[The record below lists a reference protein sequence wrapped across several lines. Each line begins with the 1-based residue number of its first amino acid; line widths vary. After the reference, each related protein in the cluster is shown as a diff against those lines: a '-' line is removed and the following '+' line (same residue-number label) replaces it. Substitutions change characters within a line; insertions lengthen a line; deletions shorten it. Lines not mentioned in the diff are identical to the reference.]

1 MNEEKQTEEKTT
13 TSKNCNNWIVD
24 IILCNYWHILSWSVK
39 KFLVPN
45 LVSTCNKGSEKMMIE
60 GRGSNDDDQLF
71 IGYNDGF
78 NLIINLNY

>member
-1 MNEEKQTEEKTT
+1 
-13 TSKNCNNWIVD
+13 
-24 IILCNYWHILSWSVK
+24 
-39 KFLVPN
+39 
-45 LVSTCNKGSEKMMIE
+45 MMIE

>member
-1 MNEEKQTEEKTT
+1 MKRQ
-13 TSKNCNNWIVD
+13 
-24 IILCNYWHILSWSVK
+24 

-45 LVSTCNKGSEKMMIE
+45 LVSTCNKGSEEMMIE
-60 GRGSNDDDQLF
+60 GRGSNDDQLF